1 MNIYIAPITNATKRK
16 SEPTRSKEKAS
27 KDQNLFQE
35 VLQNASITSTAHKNQ
50 DGFSKS
56 VSSSVHPSQ
65 TDVSILQR
73 RIYQVNEELMGL
85 LR

>member
-35 VLQNASITSTAHKNQ
+35 VLQNASVNSNTQKSQ
-50 DGFSKS
+50 DGFNKS
-56 VSSSVHPSQ
+56 VSSGIYPSQ

>member
-16 SEPTRSKEKAS
+16 SETTRSKEKDS

-35 VLQNASITSTAHKNQ
+35 VLQNASVKSNTQKNQ
-50 DGFSKS
+50 DGFSKN
-56 VSSSVHPSQ
+56 VSSGIYPSQ
-65 TDVSILQR
+65 TDVSMVQK